1 MRRKNILEDL
11 KAEILEYVTI
21 EEFCR
26 EDNKT
31 MKVVELKKIKQRSR
45 TMEKFAQE
53 LRRVAR
59 GSKYKERSLVE
70 KFKREINR
78 VIRRKFI
85 EVK

>member
-1 MRRKNILEDL
+1 
-11 KAEILEYVTI
+11 
-21 EEFCR
+21 
-26 EDNKT
+26 

-45 TMEKFAQE
+45 TMEKFVQE